1 MAGIYLHIPF
11 CRKACHYCNF
21 HFSTSLN
28 AQNDFVVALV
38 QEISL
43 RKNYLQGQ
51 TIRTIYFGGGTPSLL
66 HEDELR
72 KILDALHEHFS
83 IEQDAEVTLEANPDD
98 LKPDNLQFWK
108 AAGIN
113 RLSVGVQSFFEE
125 DLIWMNRSHSAE
137 QARESMNLI
146 RDAGFENYSMDLIF
160 GYPLLDMSKWR
171 KNMAWMIEAG
181 VPHISCYGLTIEPKT
196 VLHHQ
201 QLKGQW
207 AGVDQDVQAVQY
219 EMLMQTLTQQG
230 YRHYEISN
238 FALPGREAIH
248 NTQYWKGDWYLGLGP
263 SAHSFNGKSR
273 QWNVSHNQQYI
284 RGIMKAE
291 QVFDIE
297 YLSERDQINEFILT
311 QLRMDT
317 GIALDWLQD
326 RLSEHQWRNWQIKMR
341 RLIEQEQI
349 YLHDNR
355 AILTPAGKLYADG
368 IAADFF
374 LDENPDRTNNH

>member
-11 CRKACHYCNF
+11 CRNACHYCNF
-21 HFSTSLN
+21 HFSTNLN
-28 AQNDFVVALV
+28 AQNEFVVALL

-66 HEDELR
+66 HQDELR
-72 KILDALHEHFS
+72 KILDALHEHFA
-83 IEQDAEVTLEANPDD
+83 IVPDAEVTLEANPDD
-98 LKPDNLQFWK
+98 LNPDNLKFWK
-108 AAGIN
+108 SVGIN
-113 RLSVGVQSFFEE
+113 RLSVGIQSFFEE

-137 QARESMNLI
+137 QACESFNLI
-146 RDAGFENYSMDLIF
+146 CEAGFDNYSMDLIF
-160 GYPLLDMSKWR
+160 GYPLLDMAKWE
-171 KNMAWMIEAG
+171 KNMARMIEAG

-196 VLHHQ
+196 VFHHQ
-201 QLKGQW
+201 QMKGQW

-219 EMLMQTLTQQG
+219 EMLMQTLTQRG

-263 SAHSFNGKSR
+263 SAHSFNGESR
-273 QWNVSHNQQYI
+273 QWNVSQNQQYI
-284 RGIMKAE
+284 LGMRKAE

-297 YLSERDQINEFILT
+297 YLSERDQINEFMLT

-317 GIALDWLQD
+317 GIHLDYLQE
-326 RLSEHQWRNWQIKMR
+326 RLSEQQWTRFRIQLKKLME
-341 RLIEQEQI
+341 LEQMYIQDE
-349 YLHDNR
+349 H
-355 AILTPAGKLYADG
+355 AILTPSGKLYADG

-374 LDENPDRTNNH
+374 MEENPNLAQGN

>member
-1 MAGIYLHIPF
+1 M
-11 CRKACHYCNF
+11 
-21 HFSTSLN
+21 
-28 AQNDFVVALV
+28 

-72 KILDALHEHFS
+72 MILDALHEHFS

-125 DLIWMNRSHSAE
+125 DLNWMNRSHSAE

>member
-38 QEISL
+38 QEINL
-43 RKNYLQGQ
+43 RKHYLQGQ

-66 HEDELR
+66 HQDELR
-72 KILDALHEHFS
+72 KILDALYEHFT
-83 IEQDAEVTLEANPDD
+83 IEPDAEVTLEANPDD
-98 LKPDNLQFWK
+98 LKPDNLQLWK

-146 RDAGFENYSMDLIF
+146 RDAGFDNYSMDLIF
-160 GYPLLDMSKWR
+160 GYPLLDMPKWQ

-196 VLHHQ
+196 VFHHQ
-201 QLKGQW
+201 QMKGQW

-238 FALPGREAIH
+238 FALPGREAVH
-248 NTQYWKGDWYLGLGP
+248 NSQYWKRDWYLGLGP
-263 SAHSFNGKSR
+263 SAHSFNGESR

-291 QVFDIE
+291 QVFDLE

-317 GIALDWLQD
+317 GIALDWLQE
-326 RLSEHQWRNWQIKMR
+326 RLSKQQWTIWQIKMK

-349 YLHDNR
+349 YLHDHR

-374 LDENPDRTNNH
+374 LDENPDWTNDH

>member
-72 KILDALHEHFS
+72 MILDALHEHFS

-125 DLIWMNRSHSAE
+125 DLNWMNRSHSAE

-273 QWNVSHNQQYI
+273 QWNVSHNHQYI

>member
-72 KILDALHEHFS
+72 MILDALHEHFS

-273 QWNVSHNQQYI
+273 QWNVSHNHQYI

>member
-38 QEISL
+38 QEINL
-43 RKNYLQGQ
+43 RKHYLQGQ

-66 HEDELR
+66 HQDELR
-72 KILDALHEHFS
+72 KILDALYEHFT
-83 IEQDAEVTLEANPDD
+83 IEPDAEVTLEANPDD
-98 LKPDNLQFWK
+98 LKPDNLQLWK

-146 RDAGFENYSMDLIF
+146 RDAGFDNYSMDLIF
-160 GYPLLDMSKWR
+160 GYPLLDMPKWQ

-196 VLHHQ
+196 VFHHQ
-201 QLKGQW
+201 QMKGQW

-219 EMLMQTLTQQG
+219 EMLMKTLTHQG

-248 NTQYWKGDWYLGLGP
+248 NSQYWKGDWYLGLGP
-263 SAHSFNGKSR
+263 SAHSFNGESR

-291 QVFDIE
+291 QVFDLE

-317 GIALDWLQD
+317 GIALDWLQE
-326 RLSEHQWRNWQIKMR
+326 RLSKQQWTTWQIKMK
-341 RLIEQEQI
+341 RLIEHEQI
-349 YLHDNR
+349 YLRDHR
-355 AILTPAGKLYADG
+355 AILTPTGKLYADG

-374 LDENPDRTNNH
+374 LDENPDRTNDH

>member
-38 QEISL
+38 QEINL
-43 RKNYLQGQ
+43 RKHYLQGQ

-66 HEDELR
+66 HQDELR
-72 KILDALHEHFS
+72 KILDALYEHFT
-83 IEQDAEVTLEANPDD
+83 IEPDAEVTLEANPDD
-98 LKPDNLQFWK
+98 LKPDNLQLWK

-146 RDAGFENYSMDLIF
+146 RDAGFDNYSMDLIF
-160 GYPLLDMSKWR
+160 GYPLLDMPKWQ

-196 VLHHQ
+196 VFHHQ
-201 QLKGQW
+201 QMKGQW

-219 EMLMQTLTQQG
+219 EMLMKTLTQQG

-248 NTQYWKGDWYLGLGP
+248 NSQYWKGDWYLGLGP
-263 SAHSFNGKSR
+263 SAHSFNGESR

-291 QVFDIE
+291 QVFDLE

-317 GIALDWLQD
+317 GIALDWLQE
-326 RLSEHQWRNWQIKMR
+326 RLSEQQWTNWQIKMK

-349 YLHDNR
+349 YLRDHR
-355 AILTPAGKLYADG
+355 AILTPTGKLYADG

-374 LDENPDRTNNH
+374 LDENPDRTNDY

>member
-72 KILDALHEHFS
+72 MILDALHEHFS

-125 DLIWMNRSHSAE
+125 DLNWMNRSHSAE

>member
-28 AQNDFVVALV
+28 AQNDFVVALL
-38 QEISL
+38 QEINL
-43 RKNYLQGQ
+43 RKHYLQS
-51 TIRTIYFGGGTPSLL
+51 RTVRSIYFGGGTPSLL
-66 HEDELR
+66 HQDELR
-72 KILDALHEHFS
+72 KILDALHEHFT

-108 AAGIN
+108 ATGIN

-137 QARESMNLI
+137 QALESMNLI
-146 RDAGFENYSMDLIF
+146 RDAGFDNYSMDLIF
-160 GYPLLDMSKWR
+160 GYPLLDMPKWQTNIAR
-171 KNMAWMIEAG
+171 MIEAG

-196 VLHHQ
+196 VFHHQ
-201 QLKGQW
+201 QMKGQW
-207 AGVDQDVQAVQY
+207 AGVDQDLQAVQY

-248 NTQYWKGDWYLGLGP
+248 NSQYWKGEWYLGLGP
-263 SAHSFNGKSR
+263 SAHSFNGESR

-284 RGIMKAE
+284 RKIMNAE
-291 QVFDIE
+291 QVFDLE
-297 YLSERDQINEFILT
+297 HLSERDQINEFILT
-311 QLRMDT
+311 QLRTDT
-317 GIALDWLQD
+317 GIALHWLQE
-326 RLSEHQWRNWQIKMR
+326 RLSEQQWTKWQIKMK
-341 RLIEQEQI
+341 RLIEQEQV
-349 YLHDNR
+349 YLHDHH

-374 LDENPDRTNNH
+374 LDENPD

>member
-273 QWNVSHNQQYI
+273 QWNVSHNHQYI

>member
-38 QEISL
+38 QEINL
-43 RKNYLQGQ
+43 RKHYLQGQ
-51 TIRTIYFGGGTPSLL
+51 TIRSIYFGGGTPSLL
-66 HEDELR
+66 HQDELR
-72 KILDALHEHFS
+72 KILDALYEHFT
-83 IEQDAEVTLEANPDD
+83 IEQDAEITLEANPDD
-98 LKPDNLQFWK
+98 LKADNLQFWK

-146 RDAGFENYSMDLIF
+146 RDAGFDNYSMDLIF
-160 GYPLLDMSKWR
+160 GYPLLDMPKWQ

-196 VLHHQ
+196 VFHHQ
-201 QLKGQW
+201 QMKGQW
-207 AGVDQDVQAVQY
+207 AGVDHDVQAVQY
-219 EMLMQTLTQQG
+219 EMLMKTLTHQG

-238 FALPGREAIH
+238 FALPGREAVH
-248 NTQYWKGDWYLGLGP
+248 NSQYWKGDWYLGLGP
-263 SAHSFNGKSR
+263 SAHSFNGESR

-291 QVFDIE
+291 QVFDLE

-317 GIALDWLQD
+317 GIALDWLQE
-326 RLSEHQWRNWQIKMR
+326 RLSKQQWTNWQIKMK

-349 YLHDNR
+349 YLCDHR

-374 LDENPDRTNNH
+374 LDENPDRTNDY

>member
-28 AQNDFVVALV
+28 AQNDLVVALV
-38 QEISL
+38 QEINL
-43 RKNYLQGQ
+43 RKHYLQGQ

-66 HEDELR
+66 HQDELR
-72 KILDALHEHFS
+72 KILDALYKHFT
-83 IEQDAEVTLEANPDD
+83 IEQDAEITLEANPDD

-146 RDAGFENYSMDLIF
+146 RHAGFDNYSMDLIF
-160 GYPLLDMSKWR
+160 GYPLLDMPKWQ

-196 VLHHQ
+196 VFHHQ
-201 QLKGQW
+201 QMKGQW

-219 EMLMQTLTQQG
+219 EMLMKTLTQQG

-248 NTQYWKGDWYLGLGP
+248 NSQYWKGDWYLGLGP
-263 SAHSFNGKSR
+263 SAHSFNGESR

-291 QVFDIE
+291 QVFDLE

-317 GIALDWLQD
+317 GIALDWLQE
-326 RLSEHQWRNWQIKMR
+326 RLSEQQWTNWQIKMK

-349 YLHDNR
+349 YLRDHR
-355 AILTPAGKLYADG
+355 AILTPTGKLYADG

-374 LDENPDRTNNH
+374 LDENPDRTNDH

>member
-38 QEISL
+38 QEINL
-43 RKNYLQGQ
+43 RKHYLQGQ
-51 TIRTIYFGGGTPSLL
+51 TIRSIYFGGGTPSLL
-66 HEDELR
+66 HQDELR
-72 KILDALHEHFS
+72 KILDALYEHFT
-83 IEQDAEVTLEANPDD
+83 IEQDAEITLEANPDD
-98 LKPDNLQFWK
+98 LKADNLQFWK

-146 RDAGFENYSMDLIF
+146 RDAGFDNYSMDLIF
-160 GYPLLDMSKWR
+160 GYPLLDMPKWQ

-196 VLHHQ
+196 VFHHQ
-201 QLKGQW
+201 QMKGQW

-219 EMLMQTLTQQG
+219 EMLMKTLTHQG

-238 FALPGREAIH
+238 FALPGREAVH
-248 NTQYWKGDWYLGLGP
+248 NSQYWKGDWYLGLGP
-263 SAHSFNGKSR
+263 SAHSFNGESR

-291 QVFDIE
+291 QVFDLE

-317 GIALDWLQD
+317 GIALDWLQE
-326 RLSEHQWRNWQIKMR
+326 RLSKQQWTNWQIKMK

-349 YLHDNR
+349 YLCDHR

-374 LDENPDRTNNH
+374 LDENPDRTNDY

>member
-72 KILDALHEHFS
+72 MILDALHEHFS

>member
-38 QEISL
+38 QEINL
-43 RKNYLQGQ
+43 RKHYLQGQ

-66 HEDELR
+66 HQDELR
-72 KILDALHEHFS
+72 KILDALYEHFT
-83 IEQDAEVTLEANPDD
+83 IEQDAEITLEANPDD
-98 LKPDNLQFWK
+98 LKPDNLQLWK

-146 RDAGFENYSMDLIF
+146 RDAGFDNYSMDLIF
-160 GYPLLDMSKWR
+160 GYPLLDMPKWQ

-196 VLHHQ
+196 VFHHQ
-201 QLKGQW
+201 QMKGQW

-248 NTQYWKGDWYLGLGP
+248 NSQYWKGDWYLGLGP
-263 SAHSFNGKSR
+263 SAHSFNGESR

-291 QVFDIE
+291 QVFDLE

-317 GIALDWLQD
+317 GIALDWLQE
-326 RLSEHQWRNWQIKMR
+326 RLSKQQWTNWQIKMK

-349 YLHDNR
+349 YLCDHR

-374 LDENPDRTNNH
+374 LDENPDRTNDY

>member
-38 QEISL
+38 QEINL
-43 RKNYLQGQ
+43 RKHYLQGQ
-51 TIRTIYFGGGTPSLL
+51 TIRSIYFGGGTPSLL
-66 HEDELR
+66 HQDELL
-72 KILDALHEHFS
+72 KILDALYEHFT
-83 IEQDAEVTLEANPDD
+83 IEQDAEITLEANPDD
-98 LKPDNLQFWK
+98 LKADNLQFWK

-146 RDAGFENYSMDLIF
+146 RDAGFDNYSMDLIF
-160 GYPLLDMSKWR
+160 GYPLLDMPKWQ

-196 VLHHQ
+196 VFHHQ
-201 QLKGQW
+201 QMKGQW

-219 EMLMQTLTQQG
+219 EMLMKTLTHQG

-238 FALPGREAIH
+238 FALPGREAVH
-248 NTQYWKGDWYLGLGP
+248 NSQYWKGDWYLGLGP
-263 SAHSFNGKSR
+263 SAHSFNGESR

-291 QVFDIE
+291 QVFDLE

-317 GIALDWLQD
+317 GIALDWLQE
-326 RLSEHQWRNWQIKMR
+326 RLSKQQWTNWQIKMK

-349 YLHDNR
+349 YLCDHR

-374 LDENPDRTNNH
+374 LDENPDRTNDY

>member
-1 MAGIYLHIPF
+1 M
-11 CRKACHYCNF
+11 RKH
-21 HFSTSLN
+21 
-28 AQNDFVVALV
+28 
-38 QEISL
+38 
-43 RKNYLQGQ
+43 YLQGQ

-66 HEDELR
+66 HQDELR
-72 KILDALHEHFS
+72 KILDALYEHFT
-83 IEQDAEVTLEANPDD
+83 IEQDAEITLEANPDD
-98 LKPDNLQFWK
+98 LKPDNLQLWK

-146 RDAGFENYSMDLIF
+146 RDAGFDNYSMDLIF
-160 GYPLLDMSKWR
+160 GYPLLDMPKWQ

-196 VLHHQ
+196 VFHHQ
-201 QLKGQW
+201 QMKGQW

-248 NTQYWKGDWYLGLGP
+248 NSQYWKGDWYLGLGP
-263 SAHSFNGKSR
+263 SAHSFNGESR

-291 QVFDIE
+291 QVFDLE

-317 GIALDWLQD
+317 GIALDWLQE
-326 RLSEHQWRNWQIKMR
+326 RLSKQQWTNWQIKMK

-349 YLHDNR
+349 YLCDHR

-374 LDENPDRTNNH
+374 LDENPDRTNDY

>member
-72 KILDALHEHFS
+72 MILDALHEHFS

-125 DLIWMNRSHSAE
+125 DLNWMNRSHSAE

-374 LDENPDRTNNH
+374 LDENPDRTNHH

>member
-125 DLIWMNRSHSAE
+125 DLNWMNRSHSAE